1 MPEHLVLSA
10 FEARPFEARPLE
22 GTSAKARPQDSPTG
36 VPQYRHS
43 KDTQRYMSEYMPDY
57 MPAGPLG
64 APSGRSGLRQSHAA
78 RRRDGATTRSVIH
91 SLIQDVASLAVGDD
105 RAGLIDQL
113 RQLEDL
119 KGAIAGAQAR
129 IAVAFDVAERRSQA
143 EAGVPREE
151 QGRGVAAQIALA
163 RSESPS
169 RGDRLLGLAKA
180 LVTEMPHTLAALESG
195 QLNEWRATVLVRETA
210 CLTAADRCG
219 VDDELAADAGT
230 FVGAGDRAITAAA
243 RAAAYRRDPSSVARR
258 ARHAATE
265 RCVSLR
271 PAPDTMTYLTALLPV
286 AQGVGV
292 YAALTKQADALR
304 STGDQRSRGQIM
316 ADELVERTTGS
327 RAGFCGVDLQ
337 LVMTDRTLLQGD
349 SEPAHLTGY
358 GIVPADWA
366 RAALDPEQT
375 PTADRAVDPGRF
387 LSSAHVRAGKGVAGH
402 GSAAQ
407 RGRTPA
413 REGSVQRGAVPDPS
427 RIPDSGRVP
436 DQGRL
441 PGRGAVPD
449 AEQGHRVWVR
459 RLYTAPGTGELL
471 AADSRSRFFTAGQ
484 RRFIQVRDRSC
495 RTPYCDAPIRH
506 YDHIVPW
513 QDDGPTSLQN
523 GAGLCEAC
531 NHTKEIRGWRASTRA
546 GPTHTMDLRT
556 PTGHIYSSTAP
567 PALGSEPG
575 AGRHEARPAEGQA
588 AESLRRRLPHRDER
602 IDAGHGPPSASKASA
617 TGG

>member
-1 MPEHLVLSA
+1 MPEHLVLGA
-10 FEARPFEARPLE
+10 FKDRPLK
-22 GTSAKARPQDSPTG
+22 GMSAKAVPQDGPTG
-36 VPQYRHS
+36 VSQYGCSNATPQ
-43 KDTQRYMSEYMPDY
+43 DMPQD
-57 MPAGPLG
+57 MPAGVVG
-64 APSGRSGLRQSHAA
+64 APSGRSGLRRSHAGK
-78 RRRDGATTRSVIH
+78 RRDGATPRSAVR
-91 SLIQDVASLAVGDD
+91 SLIQDVASLTVGDD

-163 RSESPS
+163 RGESPS
-169 RGDRLLGLAKA
+169 RGNRLLGLAKA

-286 AQGVGV
+286 AQGVSV

-349 SEPAHLTGY
+349 NEPAHLTGY

-366 RAALDPEQT
+366 RAALDPKQT

-387 LSSAHVRAGKGVAGH
+387 LSSAHVRAGKGVTGAGEGVAGH
-402 GSAAQ
+402 ESAAQ
-407 RGRTPA
+407 CGRTPA
-413 REGSVQRGAVPDPS
+413 SERSVQRGAVPDPE
-427 RIPDSGRVP
+427 
-436 DQGRL
+436 L
-441 PGRGAVPD
+441 
-449 AEQGHRVWVR
+449 EHRVWIR

-471 AADSRSRFFTAGQ
+471 AADSRSRFFTTGQ

-495 RTPYCDAPIRH
+495 RTPYCDTPIRH

-567 PALGSEPG
+567 PSLG
-575 AGRHEARPAEGQA
+575 RVV
-588 AESLRRRLPHRDER
+588 PH
-602 IDAGHGPPSASKASA
+602 KVV
-617 TGG
+617 